1 VKVEVKINTVKD
13 ITLVELNGDLDGSSA
28 PAAQAKILPLATPSC
43 RILLD
48 MSKVPYMSS
57 AGLRMLLSTYRQLA
71 SRDGRIVLVGLS
83 EDIQDTMS
91 ATGFL
96 KYFTV
101 CSTVETGL
109 ATLQNL

>member
-1 VKVEVKINTVKD
+1 VKVDINIDTQDGITIVGLTGD
-13 ITLVELNGDLDGSSA
+13 IDGSTA
-28 PAAQAKILPLATPSC
+28 PIAQAKILPLALPNC

-71 SRDGRIVLVGLS
+71 AKNGHIVLVGLS

-91 ATGFL
+91 VTGFL
-96 KYFTV
+96 KFFTT
-101 CSTVETGL
+101 CTTAESGLETL
-109 ATLQNL
+109 RQV